1 MTNRKILIVDD
12 DPDMRQAMQ
21 VRLNANGY
29 DTFFAVDALSGVTEA
44 HKRHPD
50 LILLDLGL
58 PAGDGF
64 LVMDRLKTHSSLAA
78 IPIIVLSARDAHANS
93 ARAIKAGAKGFL
105 QKPVDNAELLGAIR
119 HALGEPAEAGD
130 AATYEL

>member
-1 MTNRKILIVDD
+1 MPNRKILVVDD
-12 DPDMRQAMQ
+12 DPDVRQAMQ

-29 DTFFAVDALSGVTEA
+29 DTFFAVDALSGITEA

-64 LVMDRLKTHSSLAA
+64 VVMDRLKTHTSLAA
-78 IPIIVLSARDAHANS
+78 IPIIVVSARDARANS
-93 ARAIKAGAKGFL
+93 GRAVKAGAKAFL
-105 QKPVDNAELLGAIR
+105 QKPVDNAELLGVIR
-119 HALGEPAEAGD
+119 LALGEPAQPGD
-130 AATYEL
+130 AAAYEL